1 VKLAALMLAAAALF
15 TFYAC
20 LVFVG
25 SIGLRHFSQFPG
37 LMAITVVLWI
47 VTIGGGPIAAIGL
60 WRSRRSGWLI
70 GLVVFAV
77 GLLYYTVGYGVFGGP
92 GAYLP
97 VIVVAIAFHLL
108 GIVLLSLPASR
119 RAIRSGA

>member
-1 VKLAALMLAAAALF
+1 MLAAAALF
-15 TFYAC
+15 TLYAC

-25 SIGLRHFSQFPG
+25 SMGLRHFSQFPG
-37 LMAITVVLWI
+37 LMSSTVVLWI
-47 VTIGGGPIAAIGL
+47 VTIFGGPIAAIQL
-60 WRSRRSGWLI
+60 WRSRKSGWLI

-77 GLLYYTVGYGVFGGP
+77 GLLYYTVGFAVFGGP

-97 VIVVAIAFHLL
+97 VIVVATPFHLL
-108 GIVLLSLPASR
+108 GVALLSLRAPR

>member
-1 VKLAALMLAAAALF
+1 MLAAAALF
-15 TFYAC
+15 TLYAC

-25 SIGLRHFSQFPG
+25 SVGFRHFSQSPG
-37 LMAITVVLWI
+37 LMSMTVVLWI
-47 VTIGGGPIAAIGL
+47 VTIVGGPIAAVGL

-77 GLLYYTVGYGVFGGP
+77 GLLYYTVGFAAFGGP
-92 GAYLP
+92 GTYLP
-97 VIVVAIAFHLL
+97 VVVLALAFHLL

-119 RAIRSGA
+119 RAIRSSA

>member
-1 VKLAALMLAAAALF
+1 MLAAAALF
-15 TFYAC
+15 TLYAC

-37 LMAITVVLWI
+37 LMSSTVVLWI
-47 VTIGGGPIAAIGL
+47 VTIFGGPIAAIQL
-60 WRSRRSGWLI
+60 WRSRKSGWLI

-77 GLLYYTVGYGVFGGP
+77 GLLYHTVDFAVFRGP

-97 VIVVAIAFHLL
+97 VIVAATAFHLL

-119 RAIRSGA
+119 RAIRSGT